1 MALLGPM
8 LMVAES
14 SAADL
19 ADVLGKAGAFPIAQT
34 RWADVPAAIAETQP
48 VAIAIADPQVTP
60 SPAQLSA
67 AIESIEMRGGPVTPV
82 ISVIDAS
89 SIPAIPGA
97 LPIAVN
103 ECPDR
108 LIARLRWALRIRTLH
123 ATALR
128 RSRASGPNKV
138 FTFMPPN
145 LLEDTAAS
153 PIFMWANRSALRRAR
168 RLLPRSFGPDR

>member
-19 ADVLGKAGAFPIAQT
+19 ANVLGKAGAFPIAQT

-103 ECPDR
+103 QRSDR
-108 LIARLRWALRIRTLH
+108 LIARLRWALRIHTPH

-138 FTFMPPN
+138 VPFLHPN
-145 LLEDTAAS
+145 LL
-153 PIFMWANRSALRRAR
+153 
-168 RLLPRSFGPDR
+168 

>member
-60 SPAQLSA
+60 SPTQLSA
-67 AIESIEMRGGPVTPV
+67 AIESIEMRGGPVTP
-82 ISVIDAS
+82 
-89 SIPAIPGA
+89 
-97 LPIAVN
+97 
-103 ECPDR
+103 
-108 LIARLRWALRIRTLH
+108 T
-123 ATALR
+123 
-128 RSRASGPNKV
+128 SGGRQTGRK
-138 FTFMPPN
+138 
-145 LLEDTAAS
+145 
-153 PIFMWANRSALRRAR
+153 
-168 RLLPRSFGPDR
+168 